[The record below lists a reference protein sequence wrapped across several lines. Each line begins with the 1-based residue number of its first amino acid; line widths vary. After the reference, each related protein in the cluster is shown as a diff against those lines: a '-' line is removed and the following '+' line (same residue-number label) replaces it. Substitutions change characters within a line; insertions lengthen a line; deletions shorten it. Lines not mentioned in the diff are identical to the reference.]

1 MNYLVSQIV
10 NFITEQDVISD
21 ESDVQDFYRY
31 GIEISISS
39 LLNIVLV
46 VIAGIL
52 IHHIIESIVF
62 LSLFILIRSFTGGY
76 HADTYFRCNLLMCT
90 TFILTALANSIFS
103 NKFSLLI
110 IIVLI
115 CVTELIVSILGPIE
129 NKNKPEDSYRI
140 ILAYTSYTP
149 SETDSVGTV
158 TNLSTTKTKYSVQ
171 STLYYKTSAAK
182 IGSYTPSGWKN
193 GTLSKG
199 QLLKATTTHNRN
211 TSYKY
216 SARTLVMKD
225 NRVFK
230 DIQSDY

>member
-1 MNYLVSQIV
+1 MKLKKK
-10 NFITEQDVISD
+10 
-21 ESDVQDFYRY
+21 
-31 GIEISISS
+31 
-39 LLNIVLV
+39 
-46 VIAGIL
+46 IAAMGAAVMIMASMSA
-52 IHHIIESIVF
+52 IGASAYQA
-62 LSLFILIRSFTGGY
+62 SY
-76 HADTYFRCNLLMCT
+76 
-90 TFILTALANSIFS
+90 
-103 NKFSLLI
+103 
-110 IIVLI
+110 
-115 CVTELIVSILGPIE
+115 
-129 NKNKPEDSYRI
+129 EDSYRI

-158 TNLSTTKTKYSVQ
+158 TNLSTTKTNYSVQ

-199 QLLKATTTHNRN
+199 QLLKATTTHN

-225 NRVFK
+225 NKVFK

>member
-1 MNYLVSQIV
+1 MKLKKK
-10 NFITEQDVISD
+10 
-21 ESDVQDFYRY
+21 
-31 GIEISISS
+31 
-39 LLNIVLV
+39 
-46 VIAGIL
+46 IAAMGAAVMIMASMSA
-52 IHHIIESIVF
+52 IGASAYQA
-62 LSLFILIRSFTGGY
+62 SY
-76 HADTYFRCNLLMCT
+76 
-90 TFILTALANSIFS
+90 
-103 NKFSLLI
+103 
-110 IIVLI
+110 
-115 CVTELIVSILGPIE
+115 
-129 NKNKPEDSYRI
+129 EDSYRI

-158 TNLSTTKTKYSVQ
+158 TNLSTTKTNYSVQ
-171 STLYYKTSAAK
+171 STLYYKT
-182 IGSYTPSGWKN
+182 YTPSGWKK

>member
-1 MNYLVSQIV
+1 MKLKKK
-10 NFITEQDVISD
+10 
-21 ESDVQDFYRY
+21 
-31 GIEISISS
+31 
-39 LLNIVLV
+39 
-46 VIAGIL
+46 IAAMGAAVMIMASMSA
-52 IHHIIESIVF
+52 IGASAYQA
-62 LSLFILIRSFTGGY
+62 SY
-76 HADTYFRCNLLMCT
+76 
-90 TFILTALANSIFS
+90 
-103 NKFSLLI
+103 
-110 IIVLI
+110 
-115 CVTELIVSILGPIE
+115 
-129 NKNKPEDSYRI
+129 EDCYRI

-158 TNLSTTKTKYSVQ
+158 TNLSTTKTNYSVQ

-182 IGSYTPSGWKN
+182 IGSYTPSGWKK

>member
-1 MNYLVSQIV
+1 MKKFKKMIAEMIQK
-10 NFITEQDVISD
+10 ISKHTAILACGAASHYGGYQTR
-21 ESDVQDFYRY
+21 EPKNIYRC
-31 GIEISISS
+31 
-39 LLNIVLV
+39 
-46 VIAGIL
+46 
-52 IHHIIESIVF
+52 
-62 LSLFILIRSFTGGY
+62 LSL
-76 HADTYFRCNLLMCT
+76 
-90 TFILTALANSIFS
+90 
-103 NKFSLLI
+103 
-110 IIVLI
+110 
-115 CVTELIVSILGPIE
+115 
-129 NKNKPEDSYRI
+129 
-140 ILAYTSYTP
+140 YTP

-158 TNLSTTKTKYSVQ
+158 TNLSTTKTNYSVQ

-182 IGSYTPSGWKN
+182 IGSYTPSGWKK